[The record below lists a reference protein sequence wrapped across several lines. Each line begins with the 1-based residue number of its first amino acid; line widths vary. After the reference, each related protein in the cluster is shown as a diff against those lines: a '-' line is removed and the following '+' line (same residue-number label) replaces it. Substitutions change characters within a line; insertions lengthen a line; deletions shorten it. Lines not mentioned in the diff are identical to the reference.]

1 MHVRALL
8 NLSLWIYVVKGI
20 FCAMAVQS
28 RHEIF
33 PNFKRWKKIP
43 CVFDFLFP
51 SNTSVVMFNFSAFLL
66 FATIFFF
73 FFLHLYIDNQYPP
86 FSIFRYDLD
95 TRWKFSS
102 SLVESRYH
110 LQGIKPWIKRDLK
123 HAFLNLRLSPH
134 NAANSGRT
142 FYAKVPQ

>member
-1 MHVRALL
+1 MHVRVLL
-8 NLSLWIYVVKGI
+8 NLSLWIYAVKGI

-43 CVFDFLFP
+43 CVFDFPFA

-66 FATIFFF
+66 FATIFFL
-73 FFLHLYIDNQYPP
+73 FFLHLYIDNQYPQ
-86 FSIFRYDLD
+86 FRFFDTISKIFIA
-95 TRWKFSS
+95 S

>member
-1 MHVRALL
+1 MHVRVLL
-8 NLSLWIYVVKGI
+8 NLSLWIYAVKGI

-43 CVFDFLFP
+43 IRFSFCIQYKRCHVQFLCISP
-51 SNTSVVMFNFSAFLL
+51 C

-95 TRWKFSS
+95 THWKFSS